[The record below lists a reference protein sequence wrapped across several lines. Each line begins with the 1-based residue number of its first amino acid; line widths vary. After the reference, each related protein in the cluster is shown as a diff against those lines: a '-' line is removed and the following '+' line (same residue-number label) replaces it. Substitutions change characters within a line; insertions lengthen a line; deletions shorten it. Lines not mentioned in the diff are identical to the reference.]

1 MSQSLKI
8 IGVDESGKGDF
19 FGPLVI
25 SSFIAENSEIS
36 QLKAYGVK
44 DGKLLSEK
52 KIVEIDK
59 FLRDNFNYVTVTIMP
74 DEYNEKYKEI
84 KNLNKLLAWGHAR
97 CIALL
102 NEKQECDKAI
112 SDKFGKIDH
121 ISGELKKLGQSINLQ
136 QIVRGESITQV
147 AAASIIARAE
157 FLRQMESLSDKYGYE
172 IPRGASSKVDQAGQE
187 LVRINGEQILKLI
200 SKTHFKNYNRVL
212 SPTLF

>member
-1 MSQSLKI
+1 MFQSLKI

-52 KIVEIDK
+52 RIVKIDK
-59 FLRDNFNYVTVTIMP
+59 ILRDNFNYVTVTLMP
-74 DEYNEKYKEI
+74 DEYNKRYKEV

-97 CIALL
+97 CIAHL
-102 NEKQECDKAI
+102 NEKQKCDQAI

-121 ISGELKKLGQSINLQ
+121 ITGELKKLGQSINLK

-157 FLRQMESLSDKYGYE
+157 FLRQIGFLSDKYDYQ
-172 IPRGASSKVDQAGQE
+172 IPRGASAKVDQAGQE
-187 LVRINGEQILKLI
+187 LVQLNGEQILKLI

>member
-1 MSQSLKI
+1 MFQSLKI

-52 KIVEIDK
+52 RIIEIDK
-59 FLRDNFNYVTVTIMP
+59 ILRDNFNYVTVTLMP
-74 DEYNEKYKEI
+74 DEYNKRYKEV

-97 CIALL
+97 CISFL

-147 AAASIIARAE
+147 AVASIIARAE
-157 FLRQMESLSDKYGYE
+157 FLRQIEFLSDKYDFK
-172 IPRGASSKVDQAGQE
+172 IPKGASSKVDQAGQE

-200 SKTHFKNYNRVL
+200 CKTHFKNYNRVL

>member
-25 SSFIAENSEIS
+25 SSFIAENSEIP

-52 KIVEIDK
+52 RIIEIDK

-74 DEYNEKYKEI
+74 DEYNKRYKEI

-97 CIALL
+97 CISLL

-121 ISGELKKLGQSINLQ
+121 ISGELKKLGQSIKLK
-136 QIVRGESITQV
+136 QIVRGEAVTQV

-157 FLRQMESLSDKYGYE
+157 FLRQMEYLSDKYDYQ
-172 IPRGASSKVDQAGQE
+172 IPRGASAKVDQAGQE
-187 LVRINGEQILKLI
+187 LVQLHGEQILKLI

-212 SPTLF
+212 SPTLL